1 MKTVSLTV
9 AKLMLMS
16 AQTARKVSSSLMG
29 HASIAISKTA
39 RFAMRPITVL
49 SVSLGSKL
57 PTAHVLNAILNS
69 VPLALLLEF
78 VDNVKDY
85 MTCKMEPAWLSH
97 VLYLIVINV
106 NKMMSVQFVTMAS
119 LFST

>member
-1 MKTVSLTV
+1 MD
-9 AKLMLMS
+9 
-16 AQTARKVSSSLMG
+16 
-29 HASIAISKTA
+29 HASIAILTTA
-39 RFAMRPITVL
+39 RFAMKPITVL
-49 SVSLGSKL
+49 SVSLGSKR
-57 PTAHVLNAILNS
+57 PMAHALNAILNS

-97 VLYLIVINV
+97 ALYLIVINV